1 MSCIAT
7 MPFGNTGH
15 TSTRIIFGAAAI
27 GAMQQPKADQV
38 LETLLEF
45 GINHIDVAAMY
56 GDAELRLAPILR
68 ERRDEFFLATKTRD
82 RSRQAAAESI
92 DASLARMEV
101 DQIDLIQLHNLTED
115 DWWEEAMAPG
125 GALEALV
132 EARDSGKV
140 RFLGVTGHGTRAAE
154 LHVRSLERFPFDSGS
169 RFAKSVAL
177 RCRRSSRSRV
187 GVGAMAMSQKS
198 SLGTS
203 PSKSPKPSSGP
214 STGRFTSRAY
224 SSTRRVTR
232 RFCALRSKPRL
243 TLKPVTSMRST
254 ARSRPTLRYSGSNPS
269 SCPAVWIRSSR
280 LRKFRFA
287 TPRAS
292 FKLALLCVTR
302 TR

>member
-1 MSCIAT
+1 MSSIAT

-154 LHVRSLERFPFDSGS
+154 LHLRSLERFPLESMLLPYNYTMMQNPQYARDFRELVTVCKERGV
-169 RFAKSVAL
+169 AVQTIKSIA
-177 RCRRSSRSRV
+177 RRRWRDGDES
-187 GVGAMAMSQKS
+187 
-198 SLGTS
+198 
-203 PSKSPKPSSGP
+203 
-214 STGRFTSRAY
+214 
-224 SSTRRVTR
+224 
-232 RFCALRSKPRL
+232 
-243 TLKPVTSMRST
+243 
-254 ARSRPTLRYSGSNPS
+254 
-269 SCPAVWIRSSR
+269 
-280 LRKFRFA
+280 RKFSWYEPIKEPEAIERAINWALHEPGVFVNTSSDA
-287 TPRAS
+287 TLLRIALEAAS
-292 FKLALLCVTR
+292 NFEAGDVDAINSALAADVAALGIEPIFVPGGLDQI
-302 TR
+302 

>member
-56 GDAELRLAPILR
+56 GDAELRLAPFLR

-92 DASLARMEV
+92 DISLARMEV

-154 LHVRSLERFPFDSGS
+154 LHLRSLERFPFDSVLLPYNYTMMQNPQYARDFRELVTVCKERGV
-169 RFAKSVAL
+169 AVQTIKSIARRRWRDGDESKKFSWYEPIKEPEAIERAINWALHEPGVFVNTSSDATLLRIALEAASNFEAGDVDAINSALAADVA
-177 RCRRSSRSRV
+177 
-187 GVGAMAMSQKS
+187 A
-198 SLGTS
+198 LGIE
-203 PSKSPKPSSGP
+203 PIFVPG
-214 STGRFTSRAY
+214 G
-224 SSTRRVTR
+224 
-232 RFCALRSKPRL
+232 LDQ
-243 TLKPVTSMRST
+243 
-254 ARSRPTLRYSGSNPS
+254 
-269 SCPAVWIRSSR
+269 I
-280 LRKFRFA
+280 
-287 TPRAS
+287 
-292 FKLALLCVTR
+292 
-302 TR
+302 

>member
-1 MSCIAT
+1 MSSIAT

-101 DQIDLIQLHNLTED
+101 DQIDLIQLHNLTQD

-140 RFLGVTGHGTRAAE
+140 RFLGVTGHGTRAPE
-154 LHVRSLERFPFDSGS
+154 FHLRSLERFPFDSVLLPYNYTMMQNPQYARDFRELVTVCKERGV
-169 RFAKSVAL
+169 AVQTIKSIARRRWRDGDESKKFSWYEPIKEPEAIERAINWALHEPGVFVNTSSDATLLRIALEAASNFEAGDVDAINSALAADVA
-177 RCRRSSRSRV
+177 
-187 GVGAMAMSQKS
+187 A
-198 SLGTS
+198 LGIE
-203 PSKSPKPSSGP
+203 PIFVPG
-214 STGRFTSRAY
+214 G
-224 SSTRRVTR
+224 
-232 RFCALRSKPRL
+232 LDQ
-243 TLKPVTSMRST
+243 
-254 ARSRPTLRYSGSNPS
+254 
-269 SCPAVWIRSSR
+269 I
-280 LRKFRFA
+280 
-287 TPRAS
+287 
-292 FKLALLCVTR
+292 
-302 TR
+302 

>member
-154 LHVRSLERFPFDSGS
+154 LHLRSLERFPFDSVLLPYNYTMMQNPQYARDFRELVTVCKERGV
-169 RFAKSVAL
+169 AVQTIKSIARRRWRDGDESKKFSWYEPIKEPEAIERAINWALHEPGVFVNTSSDATLLRIALEAASNFEAGDVDAINSALAADVA
-177 RCRRSSRSRV
+177 V
-187 GVGAMAMSQKS
+187 
-198 SLGTS
+198 LGIE
-203 PSKSPKPSSGP
+203 PIFVPG
-214 STGRFTSRAY
+214 G
-224 SSTRRVTR
+224 
-232 RFCALRSKPRL
+232 LDQ
-243 TLKPVTSMRST
+243 
-254 ARSRPTLRYSGSNPS
+254 
-269 SCPAVWIRSSR
+269 I
-280 LRKFRFA
+280 
-287 TPRAS
+287 
-292 FKLALLCVTR
+292 
-302 TR
+302 

>member
-1 MSCIAT
+1 MSSIAI

-56 GDAELRLAPILR
+56 GDAELRLAPFLR

-92 DASLARMEV
+92 DVSLARMEV

-154 LHVRSLERFPFDSGS
+154 LHLRSLERFPFDSVLLPYNYTMMQNPQYARDFRELVTVCKERGV
-169 RFAKSVAL
+169 AVQTIKSIARRRWRDGDESKKFSWYEPIKEPEAIERAINWALHEPGVFVNTSSDATLLRIALEAASNFEAGDVDAINSALAADVA
-177 RCRRSSRSRV
+177 
-187 GVGAMAMSQKS
+187 A
-198 SLGTS
+198 LGIE
-203 PSKSPKPSSGP
+203 PIFVPG
-214 STGRFTSRAY
+214 G
-224 SSTRRVTR
+224 
-232 RFCALRSKPRL
+232 LDQ
-243 TLKPVTSMRST
+243 
-254 ARSRPTLRYSGSNPS
+254 
-269 SCPAVWIRSSR
+269 I
-280 LRKFRFA
+280 
-287 TPRAS
+287 
-292 FKLALLCVTR
+292 
-302 TR
+302 

>member
-101 DQIDLIQLHNLTED
+101 DQIDLIQLHNLTQD

-154 LHVRSLERFPFDSGS
+154 LHLRSLERFPFDSVLLPYNYTMMQNPQYARDFRELVTVCKERGV
-169 RFAKSVAL
+169 AVQTIKSIARRRWRDGDESKKFSWYEPIKEPEAIERAINWALHEPGVFVNTSSDATLLRIALEAASNFEAGDVDAINSALAADVA
-177 RCRRSSRSRV
+177 V
-187 GVGAMAMSQKS
+187 
-198 SLGTS
+198 LGIE
-203 PSKSPKPSSGP
+203 PIFVPG
-214 STGRFTSRAY
+214 G
-224 SSTRRVTR
+224 
-232 RFCALRSKPRL
+232 LDQ
-243 TLKPVTSMRST
+243 
-254 ARSRPTLRYSGSNPS
+254 
-269 SCPAVWIRSSR
+269 I
-280 LRKFRFA
+280 
-287 TPRAS
+287 
-292 FKLALLCVTR
+292 
-302 TR
+302 

>member
-1 MSCIAT
+1 MSSIAT

-56 GDAELRLAPILR
+56 GDAELRLAPFLR

-154 LHVRSLERFPFDSGS
+154 LHLRSLERFPFDSVLLPYNYTMMQNPQYARDFRELVTVCKERGV
-169 RFAKSVAL
+169 AVQTIKSIARRRWRDGDESKKFSWYEPIKEPEAIERAINWALHEPGVFVNTSSDATLLRIALEAASNFEAGDVDAINSALAVDVA
-177 RCRRSSRSRV
+177 
-187 GVGAMAMSQKS
+187 A
-198 SLGTS
+198 LGIE
-203 PSKSPKPSSGP
+203 PIFVPG
-214 STGRFTSRAY
+214 G
-224 SSTRRVTR
+224 
-232 RFCALRSKPRL
+232 LDQ
-243 TLKPVTSMRST
+243 
-254 ARSRPTLRYSGSNPS
+254 
-269 SCPAVWIRSSR
+269 I
-280 LRKFRFA
+280 
-287 TPRAS
+287 
-292 FKLALLCVTR
+292 
-302 TR
+302 

>member
-38 LETLLEF
+38 IETLLEF

-154 LHVRSLERFPFDSGS
+154 LHLRSLERFPFDSVLLPYNYTMMQNPQYARDFRELVTVCKERGV
-169 RFAKSVAL
+169 AVQTIKSIARRRWRDGDESKKFSWYEPIKEPEAIERAINWALHEPGVFVNTSSDATLLRIALEAASNFEAGDVDAINSALAADVA
-177 RCRRSSRSRV
+177 
-187 GVGAMAMSQKS
+187 A
-198 SLGTS
+198 LGIE
-203 PSKSPKPSSGP
+203 PIFVPG
-214 STGRFTSRAY
+214 G
-224 SSTRRVTR
+224 
-232 RFCALRSKPRL
+232 LDQ
-243 TLKPVTSMRST
+243 
-254 ARSRPTLRYSGSNPS
+254 
-269 SCPAVWIRSSR
+269 I
-280 LRKFRFA
+280 
-287 TPRAS
+287 
-292 FKLALLCVTR
+292 
-302 TR
+302 

>member
-1 MSCIAT
+1 MSSIAT

-38 LETLLEF
+38 LQTLLEF

-154 LHVRSLERFPFDSGS
+154 LHLRSLERFPFDSVLLPYNYTMMQNPQYARDFRELVTVCKERGV
-169 RFAKSVAL
+169 AVQTIKSIA
-177 RCRRSSRSRV
+177 RRRWRDGDES
-187 GVGAMAMSQKS
+187 
-198 SLGTS
+198 
-203 PSKSPKPSSGP
+203 
-214 STGRFTSRAY
+214 
-224 SSTRRVTR
+224 
-232 RFCALRSKPRL
+232 
-243 TLKPVTSMRST
+243 
-254 ARSRPTLRYSGSNPS
+254 
-269 SCPAVWIRSSR
+269 
-280 LRKFRFA
+280 RKFSWYEPIKEPEAIERAINWALHEPGVFVNTSSDA
-287 TPRAS
+287 TLLRIALEAAS
-292 FKLALLCVTR
+292 NFEAGDVDAINSALAADVAALGIEPIFVPGGLDQI
-302 TR
+302 

>member
-1 MSCIAT
+1 MSSIAT

-68 ERRDEFFLATKTRD
+68 ERRNEFFLATKTRD

-101 DQIDLIQLHNLTED
+101 DQIDLIQLHNLTQD

-154 LHVRSLERFPFDSGS
+154 LHLRSLERFPFDSVLLPYNYTMMQNPQYARDFHELVTVCKERGV
-169 RFAKSVAL
+169 AVQTIKSIARRRWRDGDESKKFSWYEPIKEPEAIERAINWALHEPGVFVNTSSDATLLRIALEAASNFEAGDVDAINSALAADVA
-177 RCRRSSRSRV
+177 
-187 GVGAMAMSQKS
+187 A
-198 SLGTS
+198 LGIE
-203 PSKSPKPSSGP
+203 PIFVPG
-214 STGRFTSRAY
+214 G
-224 SSTRRVTR
+224 
-232 RFCALRSKPRL
+232 LDQ
-243 TLKPVTSMRST
+243 
-254 ARSRPTLRYSGSNPS
+254 
-269 SCPAVWIRSSR
+269 I
-280 LRKFRFA
+280 
-287 TPRAS
+287 
-292 FKLALLCVTR
+292 
-302 TR
+302 

>member
-1 MSCIAT
+1 MSSIAT

-154 LHVRSLERFPFDSGS
+154 LHLRSLERFPFDSVLLPYNYTMMQNPQYARDFRELVTVCKERGV
-169 RFAKSVAL
+169 AVQTIKSIARRRWRDGDESKKFSWYEPIKEPEAIERAINWALHEPGVFVNTSSDATLLRIALEAASNFEAGDVDAINSALAADVA
-177 RCRRSSRSRV
+177 
-187 GVGAMAMSQKS
+187 A
-198 SLGTS
+198 LGIE
-203 PSKSPKPSSGP
+203 PIFVPG
-214 STGRFTSRAY
+214 G
-224 SSTRRVTR
+224 
-232 RFCALRSKPRL
+232 LDQ
-243 TLKPVTSMRST
+243 
-254 ARSRPTLRYSGSNPS
+254 
-269 SCPAVWIRSSR
+269 I
-280 LRKFRFA
+280 
-287 TPRAS
+287 
-292 FKLALLCVTR
+292 
-302 TR
+302 

>member
-1 MSCIAT
+1 MSSIAT

-140 RFLGVTGHGTRAAE
+140 RFLGVTGHGTRAPE
-154 LHVRSLERFPFDSGS
+154 LHLRSLERFPFDSVLLPYNYTMMQNPQYARDFRELVTVCKERGVAVQTIKS
-169 RFAKSVAL
+169 IARRRWRDGDESKKFAWYEPIKEPEAIERAINWALHEPGVFVNTSSDATLLRIALEAASHFEAGDVDAINSALAADVA
-177 RCRRSSRSRV
+177 
-187 GVGAMAMSQKS
+187 A
-198 SLGTS
+198 LGIE
-203 PSKSPKPSSGP
+203 PIFVPG
-214 STGRFTSRAY
+214 G
-224 SSTRRVTR
+224 
-232 RFCALRSKPRL
+232 LDQ
-243 TLKPVTSMRST
+243 
-254 ARSRPTLRYSGSNPS
+254 
-269 SCPAVWIRSSR
+269 I
-280 LRKFRFA
+280 
-287 TPRAS
+287 
-292 FKLALLCVTR
+292 
-302 TR
+302 

>member
-1 MSCIAT
+1 
-7 MPFGNTGH
+7 
-15 TSTRIIFGAAAI
+15 
-27 GAMQQPKADQV
+27 MQQPKADQV

-154 LHVRSLERFPFDSGS
+154 LHLRSLERFPFDSVLLPYNYTMMQNPQYARDFRELVTVCKERGV
-169 RFAKSVAL
+169 AVQTIKSIARRRWRDGDESKKFSWYEPIKEPEAIERAINWALHEPGVFVNTSSDATLLRIALEAASNFEAGDVDAINSALAADVA
-177 RCRRSSRSRV
+177 V
-187 GVGAMAMSQKS
+187 
-198 SLGTS
+198 LGIE
-203 PSKSPKPSSGP
+203 PIFVPG
-214 STGRFTSRAY
+214 G
-224 SSTRRVTR
+224 
-232 RFCALRSKPRL
+232 LDQ
-243 TLKPVTSMRST
+243 
-254 ARSRPTLRYSGSNPS
+254 
-269 SCPAVWIRSSR
+269 I
-280 LRKFRFA
+280 
-287 TPRAS
+287 
-292 FKLALLCVTR
+292 
-302 TR
+302 

>member
-1 MSCIAT
+1 MSSIAT

-56 GDAELRLAPILR
+56 GDAELRLAPFLR

-92 DASLARMEV
+92 DVSLARMEV

-154 LHVRSLERFPFDSGS
+154 LHLRSLERFPFDSVLLPYNYTMMQNPQYARDFRELVTVCKERGV
-169 RFAKSVAL
+169 AVQTIKSIARRRWRDGDESKKFSWYEPIKEPEAIERAINWALHEPGVFVNTSSDATLLRIALEAASNFEAGDVDAINSALAADVA
-177 RCRRSSRSRV
+177 
-187 GVGAMAMSQKS
+187 A
-198 SLGTS
+198 LGIE
-203 PSKSPKPSSGP
+203 PIFVPG
-214 STGRFTSRAY
+214 G
-224 SSTRRVTR
+224 
-232 RFCALRSKPRL
+232 LDQ
-243 TLKPVTSMRST
+243 
-254 ARSRPTLRYSGSNPS
+254 
-269 SCPAVWIRSSR
+269 I
-280 LRKFRFA
+280 
-287 TPRAS
+287 
-292 FKLALLCVTR
+292 
-302 TR
+302 

>member
-1 MSCIAT
+1 MSSIAT

-154 LHVRSLERFPFDSGS
+154 LHLRSLERFPFDSVLLPYNYTMMQNPQYARDFRELVTVCKERGV
-169 RFAKSVAL
+169 AVQTIKSIARRRWRDGDESKKFSWYEPIKEPEAIERAINWALHEPGVFVNTSSDATLLRIALEAASNFEAGDVDAINSALAADVA
-177 RCRRSSRSRV
+177 
-187 GVGAMAMSQKS
+187 A
-198 SLGTS
+198 LGIE
-203 PSKSPKPSSGP
+203 PIFVPG
-214 STGRFTSRAY
+214 
-224 SSTRRVTR
+224 
-232 RFCALRSKPRL
+232 
-243 TLKPVTSMRST
+243 
-254 ARSRPTLRYSGSNPS
+254 
-269 SCPAVWIRSSR
+269 
-280 LRKFRFA
+280 
-287 TPRAS
+287 
-292 FKLALLCVTR
+292 
-302 TR
+302 

>member
-1 MSCIAT
+1 MSSIAT

-68 ERRDEFFLATKTRD
+68 ERRNEFFLATKTRD

-154 LHVRSLERFPFDSGS
+154 LHLRSLERFPFDSVLLPYNYTMMQNPQYARDFRELVTVCKERGV
-169 RFAKSVAL
+169 AVQTIKSIARRRWRDGDESKKFSWYEPIKEPEAIERAINWALHEPGVFVNTSSDATLLRIALEAASNFEAGDVDAINSALAADVA
-177 RCRRSSRSRV
+177 
-187 GVGAMAMSQKS
+187 A
-198 SLGTS
+198 LGIE
-203 PSKSPKPSSGP
+203 PIFVPG
-214 STGRFTSRAY
+214 G
-224 SSTRRVTR
+224 
-232 RFCALRSKPRL
+232 LDQ
-243 TLKPVTSMRST
+243 
-254 ARSRPTLRYSGSNPS
+254 
-269 SCPAVWIRSSR
+269 I
-280 LRKFRFA
+280 
-287 TPRAS
+287 
-292 FKLALLCVTR
+292 
-302 TR
+302 

>member
-101 DQIDLIQLHNLTED
+101 DQIDLIQLHNLTQD

-154 LHVRSLERFPFDSGS
+154 LHLRSLERFPFDSVLLPYNYTMMQNPQYARDFRELVTVCKERGV
-169 RFAKSVAL
+169 AVQTIKSIARRRWRDGDESKKFSWYEPIKEPEAIERAINWALHEPGVFVNTSSDATLLRIALEAASNFEAGDVDAINSALAADVA
-177 RCRRSSRSRV
+177 
-187 GVGAMAMSQKS
+187 A
-198 SLGTS
+198 LGIE
-203 PSKSPKPSSGP
+203 PIFVPG
-214 STGRFTSRAY
+214 G
-224 SSTRRVTR
+224 
-232 RFCALRSKPRL
+232 LDQ
-243 TLKPVTSMRST
+243 
-254 ARSRPTLRYSGSNPS
+254 
-269 SCPAVWIRSSR
+269 I
-280 LRKFRFA
+280 
-287 TPRAS
+287 
-292 FKLALLCVTR
+292 
-302 TR
+302 

>member
-1 MSCIAT
+1 MSSIAT

-101 DQIDLIQLHNLTED
+101 DQIDLIQLHNLTQD

-154 LHVRSLERFPFDSGS
+154 LHLRSLERFPFDSVLLPYNYTMMQNPQYARDFHELVTVCKERGV
-169 RFAKSVAL
+169 AVQTIKSIARRRWRDGDESKKFSWYEPIKEPEAIERAINWALHEPGVFVNTSSDATLLRIALEAASNFEAGDVDAINSALAADVA
-177 RCRRSSRSRV
+177 
-187 GVGAMAMSQKS
+187 A
-198 SLGTS
+198 LGIE
-203 PSKSPKPSSGP
+203 PIFVPG
-214 STGRFTSRAY
+214 G
-224 SSTRRVTR
+224 
-232 RFCALRSKPRL
+232 LDQ
-243 TLKPVTSMRST
+243 
-254 ARSRPTLRYSGSNPS
+254 
-269 SCPAVWIRSSR
+269 I
-280 LRKFRFA
+280 
-287 TPRAS
+287 
-292 FKLALLCVTR
+292 
-302 TR
+302 

>member
-1 MSCIAT
+1 MSSIAI

-56 GDAELRLAPILR
+56 GDAELRLAPFLR

-92 DASLARMEV
+92 DISLARMEV

-154 LHVRSLERFPFDSGS
+154 LHLRSLERFPFDSVLLPYNYTMMQNPQYARDFRELVTVCKERGV
-169 RFAKSVAL
+169 AVQTIKSIARRRWRDGDESKKFSWYEPIKEPEAIERAINWALHEPGVFVNTSSDATLLRIALEAASNFEAGDVDAINSALAADVA
-177 RCRRSSRSRV
+177 
-187 GVGAMAMSQKS
+187 A
-198 SLGTS
+198 LGIE
-203 PSKSPKPSSGP
+203 PIFVPG
-214 STGRFTSRAY
+214 G
-224 SSTRRVTR
+224 
-232 RFCALRSKPRL
+232 LDQ
-243 TLKPVTSMRST
+243 
-254 ARSRPTLRYSGSNPS
+254 
-269 SCPAVWIRSSR
+269 I
-280 LRKFRFA
+280 
-287 TPRAS
+287 
-292 FKLALLCVTR
+292 
-302 TR
+302 

>member
-101 DQIDLIQLHNLTED
+101 DQIDLIQLHNLTQD

-140 RFLGVTGHGTRAAE
+140 RFLGVTGHGTRVPK
-154 LHVRSLERFPFDSGS
+154 LHLRSLERFSFDSVLLPYNYTMMQNPQYARDFRELVTVCKERGV
-169 RFAKSVAL
+169 AVQTIKSIARRRWRDGDESKKFSWYEPIKEPEAIERAINWALHEPGVFVNTSSDATLLRIALEAASNFEAGDVDAINSALAADVA
-177 RCRRSSRSRV
+177 
-187 GVGAMAMSQKS
+187 A
-198 SLGTS
+198 LGIE
-203 PSKSPKPSSGP
+203 PIFVPG
-214 STGRFTSRAY
+214 G
-224 SSTRRVTR
+224 
-232 RFCALRSKPRL
+232 LDQ
-243 TLKPVTSMRST
+243 
-254 ARSRPTLRYSGSNPS
+254 
-269 SCPAVWIRSSR
+269 I
-280 LRKFRFA
+280 
-287 TPRAS
+287 
-292 FKLALLCVTR
+292 
-302 TR
+302 

>member
-1 MSCIAT
+1 MSSIAT
-7 MPFGNTGH
+7 MPFGKTGH

-56 GDAELRLAPILR
+56 GDAELRLAPFLR

-92 DASLARMEV
+92 DISLARMEV

-154 LHVRSLERFPFDSGS
+154 LHLRSLERFPFDSVLLPYNYTMMQNPQYARDFRELVTVCKERGV
-169 RFAKSVAL
+169 AVQTIKSIARRRWRDGDESKKFSWYEPIKEPEAIERAINWALHEPGVFVNTSSDATLLRIALEAASNFEAGDVDAINSALAADVA
-177 RCRRSSRSRV
+177 
-187 GVGAMAMSQKS
+187 A
-198 SLGTS
+198 LGIE
-203 PSKSPKPSSGP
+203 PIFVPG
-214 STGRFTSRAY
+214 G
-224 SSTRRVTR
+224 
-232 RFCALRSKPRL
+232 LDQ
-243 TLKPVTSMRST
+243 
-254 ARSRPTLRYSGSNPS
+254 
-269 SCPAVWIRSSR
+269 I
-280 LRKFRFA
+280 
-287 TPRAS
+287 
-292 FKLALLCVTR
+292 
-302 TR
+302 

>member
-56 GDAELRLAPILR
+56 GDAELRLAPFLR

-92 DASLARMEV
+92 DVSLARMEV

-154 LHVRSLERFPFDSGS
+154 LHLRSLERFPFDSVLLPYNYTMMQNPQYARDFRELVTVCKERGV
-169 RFAKSVAL
+169 AVQTIKSIARRRWRDGDESKKFSWYEPIKEPEAIERAINWALHEPGVFVNTSSDATLLRIALEAASNFEAGDVDAINSALAADVA
-177 RCRRSSRSRV
+177 
-187 GVGAMAMSQKS
+187 A
-198 SLGTS
+198 LGIE
-203 PSKSPKPSSGP
+203 PIFVPG
-214 STGRFTSRAY
+214 G
-224 SSTRRVTR
+224 
-232 RFCALRSKPRL
+232 LDQ
-243 TLKPVTSMRST
+243 
-254 ARSRPTLRYSGSNPS
+254 
-269 SCPAVWIRSSR
+269 I
-280 LRKFRFA
+280 
-287 TPRAS
+287 
-292 FKLALLCVTR
+292 
-302 TR
+302 

>member
-1 MSCIAT
+1 MSSIAT

-38 LETLLEF
+38 IETLLEF

-68 ERRDEFFLATKTRD
+68 ERRNEFFLATKTRD

-154 LHVRSLERFPFDSGS
+154 LHLRSLERFPFDSVLLPYNYTMMQNPQYARDFRELVTVCKERGV
-169 RFAKSVAL
+169 AVQTIKSIARRRWRDGDESKKFSWYEPIKEPEAIERAINWALHEPGVFVNTSSDATLLRIALEAASNFEAGDVDAINSALAADVA
-177 RCRRSSRSRV
+177 
-187 GVGAMAMSQKS
+187 A
-198 SLGTS
+198 LGIE
-203 PSKSPKPSSGP
+203 PIFVPG
-214 STGRFTSRAY
+214 G
-224 SSTRRVTR
+224 
-232 RFCALRSKPRL
+232 LDQ
-243 TLKPVTSMRST
+243 
-254 ARSRPTLRYSGSNPS
+254 
-269 SCPAVWIRSSR
+269 I
-280 LRKFRFA
+280 
-287 TPRAS
+287 
-292 FKLALLCVTR
+292 
-302 TR
+302 

>member
-1 MSCIAT
+1 MSSIAT

-68 ERRDEFFLATKTRD
+68 ERRNEFFLATKTRD

-154 LHVRSLERFPFDSGS
+154 LHLRSLERFPFDSVLLPYNYTMMQNPQYARDFRELVTVCKERGV
-169 RFAKSVAL
+169 AVQTIKSIARRRWRDGDESKKFSWYEPIKEPEAIERAINWALHEPGVFVNTSSDATLLRIALEAASHFEAGDVDAINSALAADVA
-177 RCRRSSRSRV
+177 
-187 GVGAMAMSQKS
+187 A
-198 SLGTS
+198 LGIE
-203 PSKSPKPSSGP
+203 PIFVPG
-214 STGRFTSRAY
+214 G
-224 SSTRRVTR
+224 
-232 RFCALRSKPRL
+232 LDQ
-243 TLKPVTSMRST
+243 
-254 ARSRPTLRYSGSNPS
+254 
-269 SCPAVWIRSSR
+269 I
-280 LRKFRFA
+280 
-287 TPRAS
+287 
-292 FKLALLCVTR
+292 
-302 TR
+302 